1 MIESKQIATFL
12 DGARLNFVE
21 LGVVQDLEGVIP
33 EYIEDI
39 ERDGGNR

>member
-1 MIESKQIATFL
+1 MIESKQIAIFL
-12 DGARLNFVE
+12 NGARLNFVE
-21 LGVVQDLEGVIP
+21 LGVVQDLKGVIP